1 MLTENDLKQIRT
13 IVREVVQEE
22 LQPFEKRLDRLE
34 KYMYLQ
40 EKRNEGFDM
49 AIQDI
54 RMAIFNLEE
63 RMNQRFEML
72 ETRIDA
78 FILRFDRLNG
88 KVLKAGK
95 VLTN

>member
-54 RMAIFNLEE
+54 RIAIFNLEE

-72 ETRIDA
+72 ETRIDD
-78 FILRFDRLNG
+78 FIVRFDMLNG
-88 KVLKAGK
+88 KVSKAGK
-95 VLTN
+95 ALTN